1 MSSPSGNIKVCYVAL
16 GYRPGDRLFGHFQ
29 KSLDNH
35 WADFLQR
42 NKGTP
47 VLQDGKLPLNSTTGE
62 RIQELTSSF
71 IEQHAQEF
79 WPEEDSPCEGKVVW
93 PRDEVR

>member
-1 MSSPSGNIKVCYVAL
+1 
-16 GYRPGDRLFGHFQ
+16 
-29 KSLDNH
+29 
-35 WADFLQR
+35 
-42 NKGTP
+42 
-47 VLQDGKLPLNSTTGE
+47 LQDGKLPLNSTTGD

-79 WPEEDSPCEGKVVW
+79 WPEEDPPCEGRAVW